1 MVLSQGQGNSEK
13 HSMWVYAS
21 GGGGGEGGD
30 TGDWGGGD
38 TGDWIGLSIEPSLP
52 KLHLI
57 YKSVFAVSQIL

>member
-1 MVLSQGQGNSEK
+1 MPV
-13 HSMWVYAS
+13 VV
-21 GGGGGEGGD
+21 GGGRGGD